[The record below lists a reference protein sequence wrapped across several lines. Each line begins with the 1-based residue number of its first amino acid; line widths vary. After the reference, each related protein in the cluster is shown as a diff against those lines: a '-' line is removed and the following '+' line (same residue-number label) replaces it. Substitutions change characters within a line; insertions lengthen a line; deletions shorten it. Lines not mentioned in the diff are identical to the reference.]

1 MDKVKSLLK
10 SRRFWVSAVGL
21 VGIVSSEL
29 FGFALDTEQV
39 VGIVTIVVAWV
50 IGDTVRETK

>member
-21 VGIVSSEL
+21 AAVVASEL
-29 FGFALDTEQV
+29 FGLVLNTDQIIGV
-39 VGIVTIVVAWV
+39 VTIVTAWV
-50 IGDTVRETK
+50 IGDTVRVAE

>member
-21 VGIVSSEL
+21 AAVVSSEL
-29 FGFALDTEQV
+29 FGFTLDTDQI
-39 VGIVTIVVAWV
+39 VGVVTIVTAWV
-50 IGDTVRETK
+50 IGDTVRVAE

>member
-21 VGIVSSEL
+21 AAVVSSEL
-29 FGFALDTEQV
+29 FGFTLDTDQ
-39 VGIVTIVVAWV
+39 IV
-50 IGDTVRETK
+50 GDTVRVAE

>member
-21 VGIVSSEL
+21 AAVISSEL
-29 FGFALDTEQV
+29 FGFALDTDQI
-39 VGIVTIVVAWV
+39 VGVITIVTAWV
-50 IGDTVRETK
+50 IGDTIRVAE

>member
-10 SRRFWVSAVGL
+10 SRRFWASAVGL
-21 VGIVSSEL
+21 ASIVSSEL
-29 FGFALDTEQV
+29 FGFVLDTEQV